1 MIERFF
7 NWLMRNK
14 MLIFLAL
21 VASMISISGFN
32 LWASGYDELTPI
44 TQLGE
49 IKGKLPYRATLG
61 KQGENLVVELND
73 KKVPI
78 EKKTGFAG
86 LFNAE
91 KQDRGNQSVEEFLKA
106 SYSTYLSDLFRY
118 QEPVFEDIRYVPTF
132 GVSKYPEVKKMKIN
146 GQPVV
151 QVIELTDKQGQNW
164 YVWYFKMLELKKE
177 GNKIEFY

>member
-49 IKGKLPYRATLG
+49 NKGAATL
-61 KQGENLVVELND
+61 
-73 KKVPI
+73 
-78 EKKTGFAG
+78 
-86 LFNAE
+86 
-91 KQDRGNQSVEEFLKA
+91 
-106 SYSTYLSDLFRY
+106 
-118 QEPVFEDIRYVPTF
+118 
-132 GVSKYPEVKKMKIN
+132 
-146 GQPVV
+146 
-151 QVIELTDKQGQNW
+151 
-164 YVWYFKMLELKKE
+164 
-177 GNKIEFY
+177 

>member
-49 IKGKLPYRATLG
+49 IKGQLPYKATLG
-61 KQGENLVVELND
+61 KQGENLVVELNG
-73 KKVPI
+73 I
-78 EKKTGFAG
+78 
-86 LFNAE
+86 
-91 KQDRGNQSVEEFLKA
+91 S
-106 SYSTYLSDLFRY
+106 
-118 QEPVFEDIRYVPTF
+118 
-132 GVSKYPEVKKMKIN
+132 
-146 GQPVV
+146 
-151 QVIELTDKQGQNW
+151 
-164 YVWYFKMLELKKE
+164 FKMTRKFL
-177 GNKIEFY
+177 